1 MIRQLKYI
9 LLLIIVCVAIYFF
22 LYKTKHTANLPNS
35 IGDPLE
41 LVLISDNAFNK
52 DFYRALKSY
61 LSIDIGPSPQP
72 ENLLSIIEID
82 SEKFTGLF
90 KRHQNLLFVSKSDSF
105 RIIFNKNV
113 FATDQSVTIL
123 ELPYP
128 EILETK
134 REELLNLVKTI
145 KRIEKA
151 RLVKKFKLN
160 VDQDLAHQLAK
171 THKKSLFLPN
181 GFFIAHQDI
190 NTTWVRRETPKISQ
204 GIFVSNLTLSSQF
217 GLDSINNIISS
228 ISSKIAPHIYGSLE
242 GSYMVCDLNAPISID
257 TIMLG
262 MEPVL
267 KIQSLWRMEQ
277 DFMGGIYLAYFF

>member
-1 MIRQLKYI
+1 M
-9 LLLIIVCVAIYFF
+9 
-22 LYKTKHTANLPNS
+22 
-35 IGDPLE
+35 
-41 LVLISDNAFNK
+41 
-52 DFYRALKSY
+52 
-61 LSIDIGPSPQP
+61 
-72 ENLLSIIEID
+72 
-82 SEKFTGLF
+82 
-90 KRHQNLLFVSKSDSF
+90 FVSKSDSF

-217 GLDSINNIISS
+217 GLDSINNIISL
-228 ISSKIAPHIYGSLE
+228 ILHE
-242 GSYMVCDLNAPISID
+242 
-257 TIMLG
+257 
-262 MEPVL
+262 
-267 KIQSLWRMEQ
+267 
-277 DFMGGIYLAYFF
+277 